1 MKDRLARENK
11 REVYWHIFCLYLSC
25 QCLLLGRKAG
35 TNSDCMLKSRDIT
48 LPTKICCSQSYGFSS
63 SHVWMWELYHKEGWA
78 PKNRCFQTMVLEKT
92 LESPMDNKE
101 IKPANPK
108 GNQSWL
114 STVTL
119 MLKLKLQY
127 FGHLMQRA
135 NSLEKT
141 LMLGK
146 TEVRRRGGWQ
156 RMRLDGITDS
166 VDVSLSK
173 LQEIMKDRGMWCAAV
188 HQVAKSWTWPSGWTT
203 MAHVYMG
210 NTQGE
215 MFNSLT

>member
-114 STVTL
+114 FIRKTDAEAEALIFWPTWCKVIGKDSDAGKDWGQEEKGVTQDE
-119 MLKLKLQY
+119 MVGWHHWFNGQE
-127 FGHLMQRA
+127 FEQAPGDSEGQG
-135 NSLEKT
+135 SLAWCSS
-141 LMLGK
+141 
-146 TEVRRRGGWQ
+146 RG
-156 RMRLDGITDS
+156 RKELDMT
-166 VDVSLSK
+166 
-173 LQEIMKDRGMWCAAV
+173 
-188 HQVAKSWTWPSGWTT
+188 
-203 MAHVYMG
+203 
-210 NTQGE
+210 
-215 MFNSLT
+215 